1 MQRTPLYHRPVFW
14 FLAALLVRL
23 PYLIE
28 QASTSPLF
36 NQLLLDEAE
45 LADTARAIL
54 NGWGFGPEP
63 LFKAPLYPVFLAGVM
78 WITSGAW
85 LWAVRLIQHVCGALL
100 AVMAFDVARR
110 LTSGPGQR
118 RGQWAGMLAAG
129 AVVFCGPLIR
139 LENQILLDFLAV
151 FLQSAM
157 LWALVRMRT
166 TPRVGRAT
174 RWATLAGLL
183 AMLSWLNRPTIMPV
197 LPFLVWWAASPLR
210 RSFPSL
216 LHPINWKIP
225 RAVLCAALFLLPPAA
240 GMYAVGIRN
249 MRIERKFVIMP
260 WQGGYNFYQ
269 ANRIGTSG
277 RYLKQEGFSLA
288 PSGNPTREIMV
299 RGFLDAR
306 DRGEWPRAK
315 ASDGRETN
323 AYWYD
328 RAKKEIR
335 RAPLKWLGLMSR
347 KILYLFSEREI
358 FNIEDYHFQKSLSTV
373 LQCAPVGF
381 GFMWPFALASL
392 AALRFVPRGRRRLH
406 ALMWL
411 YFVLL
416 GGAIALF
423 YTSGR
428 FRMPLVFPAVVLG
441 ASGLA
446 LFMEKVKTT
455 RILKTTGLLYGMLLV
470 CGVTMSWTDWW
481 GVRSENVRQFECARL
496 SNAYWRS
503 GNPEKALEYAERCE
517 RESPGYPSAPL
528 LRGQALYSLGRY
540 EEAEREFRQS
550 ERALP
555 EDPIAPYN
563 LGILC
568 YYHFNRP
575 EEAAA
580 CFEES
585 LKRQPE
591 YHRARWMAARAN
603 VRLGGTDKARKLL
616 ESQMTASGPRLLEN
630 NRLVL
635 SEDLMISYVVLCLR
649 EGNASAA
656 QNTAKELAAHFG
668 DAGLKRLN
676 AELKIL
682 GLDEMKP

>member
-1 MQRTPLYHRPVFW
+1 MQRAPLYHRPVFW

-23 PYLIE
+23 PYLTE

-45 LADTARAIL
+45 LTETARAIL
-54 NGWGFGPEP
+54 SGWGFGPEP

-78 WITSGAW
+78 WISGGAW
-85 LWAVRLIQHVCGALL
+85 LWALRLLQHVCGALL
-100 AVMAFDVARR
+100 AMIAFDTARR
-110 LTSGPGQR
+110 ITSGPERR

-129 AVVFCGPLIR
+129 AVAFYGPLIR
-139 LENQILLDFLAV
+139 LEDQILLDFLAV

-157 LWALVRMRT
+157 LWALVRMGT
-166 TPRVGRAT
+166 TPRAGRAA
-174 RWATLAGLL
+174 RWAALAGLL

-210 RSFPSL
+210 RTFFSPL
-216 LHPINWKIP
+216 PPIKRKNL
-225 RAVLCAALFLLPPAA
+225 RRMLCAALFLLLPAA
-240 GMYAVGIRN
+240 GMVGVGLRN
-249 MRIERKFVIMP
+249 LKHAGRIMIMP

-269 ANRIGTSG
+269 ANRTGASG
-277 RYLKQEGFSLA
+277 RYLKQEGFSLSQ
-288 PSGNPTREIMV
+288 SGNPTREIMV

-315 ASDGRETN
+315 ASDGHETN

-328 RAKKEIR
+328 RAKREIR
-335 RAPLKWLGLMSR
+335 KAPMEWLGLMGR
-347 KILYLFSEREI
+347 KIFYLFSEREV
-358 FNIEDYHFQKSLSTV
+358 FNIEDYRFQKSLSIV

-381 GFMWPFALASL
+381 GFVWPFALASL

-428 FRMPLVFPAVVLG
+428 FRMPLMFPAVVLG

-446 LFMEKVKTT
+446 LIAERARDSAALRTAA
-455 RILKTTGLLYGMLLV
+455 LLYAVLLV
-470 CGVTMSWTDWW
+470 CGVTMSWADWW

-503 GNPEKALEYAERCE
+503 GNAQKALEYAERCE
-517 RESPGYPSAPL
+517 RESPGYPSVPL

-540 EEAEREFRQS
+540 EEAGREFRKS

-555 EDPIAPYN
+555 EDPVAPHN

-568 YYHFNRP
+568 YYHLNRP

-580 CFEES
+580 WFEES

-591 YHRARWMAARAN
+591 YNRARWMAARAN
-603 VRLGGTDKARKLL
+603 VRLGRTEKAREFLKF
-616 ESQMTASGPRLLEN
+616 QMTASGPRLREN

-635 SEDLMISYVVLCLR
+635 DEDLMISYVALCLR

-656 QNTAKELAAHFG
+656 QNTAKELAEQFG

>member
-23 PYLIE
+23 PYLTE

-36 NQLLLDEAE
+36 SQLFLDEAE

-54 NGWGFGPEP
+54 SGWGFGLEP

-78 WITSGAW
+78 WVSGGAW
-85 LWAVRLIQHVCGALL
+85 LWALRLVQHICGALL
-100 AVMAFDVARR
+100 AVMAFDSARR
-110 LTSGPGQR
+110 ITSGPGQR
-118 RGQWAGMLAAG
+118 RGRWAGMLAAG
-129 AVVFCGPLIR
+129 AVAFYGPLIR
-139 LENQILLDFLAV
+139 LEDQVLLDLLAV

-166 TPRVGRAT
+166 TPRASRAT
-174 RWATLAGLL
+174 RWAALAGLL

-210 RSFPSL
+210 RTFFSPL
-216 LHPINWKIP
+216 PPIERRNL
-225 RAVLCAALFLLPPAA
+225 RRMLCAALLLLLPAA
-240 GMYAVGIRN
+240 GMVGVGLRN
-249 MRIERKFVIMP
+249 LRIERKLMIMP

-269 ANRIGTSG
+269 ANRIGASG

-288 PSGNPTREIMV
+288 SSGNPTREIMV
-299 RGFLDAR
+299 RGFLEAR

-315 ASDGRETN
+315 ASDGHETN

-335 RAPLKWLGLMSR
+335 KAPMEWLGLMGR
-347 KILYLFSEREI
+347 KAFYLLSEREI
-358 FNIEDYHFQKSLSTV
+358 FNIEDYRFQKSLSTV
-373 LQCAPVGF
+373 LLFAPVGF
-381 GFMWPFALASL
+381 GFVWPLALASL
-392 AALRFVPRGRRRLH
+392 AALRFVPRRRRRLH
-406 ALMWL
+406 ALMWI
-411 YFVLL
+411 YFVPL

-428 FRMPLVFPAVVLG
+428 FRMPLMFPAVVLG
-441 ASGLA
+441 ACGLA
-446 LFMEKVKTT
+446 LLMEKVKTT
-455 RILKTTGLLYGMLLV
+455 RILRTTGLLFGMLLV
-470 CGVTMSWTDWW
+470 CGVTLSWTDRW

-496 SNAYWRS
+496 SNAHWRN

-528 LRGQALYSLGRY
+528 LQGQALYSLGRY
-540 EEAEREFRQS
+540 EEAGQEFRKS

-555 EDPIAPYN
+555 EDPVAPHN

-568 YYHFNRP
+568 YYHLNRP
-575 EEAAA
+575 DEAAA
-580 CFEES
+580 YFEES

-591 YHRARWMAARAN
+591 YHRARWMAARAY
-603 VRLGGTDKARKLL
+603 VRLGRMDRARELL
-616 ESQMTASGPRLLEN
+616 APRLAPPGLRVSDQRFPMDDEN
-630 NRLVL
+630 FT
-635 SEDLMISYVVLCLR
+635 ISYIALCVR
-649 EGNASAA
+649 EGNAA
-656 QNTAKELAAHFG
+656 TARETTQELRARFG
-668 DAGLKRLN
+668 DAGLEHLQ

-682 GLDEMKP
+682 GWDETKQ